1 MNKKHILLI
10 NMGAIM
16 ADMIRNYDNSYDY
29 GAATHN
35 QKSKQLNRYRKIIG
49 SILVMLSIFILFML
63 PDQDGNWTL
72 AALLIIVSAAL
83 FVQTGGLKHG

>member
-1 MNKKHILLI
+1 
-10 NMGAIM
+10 M

>member
-1 MNKKHILLI
+1 
-10 NMGAIM
+10 M
-16 ADMIRNYDNSYDY
+16 ANTVKNCDNSYDY

-35 QKSKQLNRYRKIIG
+35 QKSKQLNKYRKIMG
-49 SILVMLSIFILFML
+49 SILLLLSIFVLYML

-83 FVQTGGLKHG
+83 FTQTGGLKHD